1 MLLRLILENFLS
13 FDTAQEFNMFPNRKR
28 EGNVQHVYTSNAIPL
43 LKQAAIYGNNAAGK
57 SNLFKGVHLL
67 RRFALDETFLS
78 EALVAR
84 HRYRLRASGDER
96 PIELL
101 IEFETEGQYFIYD
114 VAVSERGVDREDLY
128 LSGVGAENRLLYHRA
143 LETVELGSLLLE
155 SQQDQWL
162 HTKDIVG
169 RMLGESHRY
178 SSFLSLLKTFPVLAH
193 EAVAKVYNWF
203 DKGLA
208 VIGMHSELPQL
219 IALLDQDE
227 EVLAF
232 ANRIFTQ
239 LSIGVDGVQV
249 QSTDAD
255 EWLRSHSGDFA
266 SEALQQL
273 QSDQVLSAYTST
285 HRPLFTTSVEQ
296 GQRKVQELL
305 FQQASKNGT
314 FDLDVQDQS
323 DGTVRLLTLLPAIY
337 EAVKTEKTVFIDE
350 INHCLHPRLL
360 FDLVQ
365 FFAASTTRGQLIFS
379 THETELMEK
388 NALLRSDEIW
398 LVEKVLGRS
407 TLYSLDEFK
416 LHRTISIRRGYRE
429 GRFGGSY
436 QGAIQ
441 LEPNA

>member
-128 LSGVGAENRLLYHRA
+128 LSGVGAENRLLYHRT

-193 EAVAKVYNWF
+193 ESVAKVYNWF

-232 ANRIFTQ
+232 ANRIFSQ

-249 QSTDAD
+249 QSTEAD
-255 EWLRSHSGDFA
+255 EWLRSHNGDFA
-266 SEALQQL
+266 REALQQL
-273 QSDQVLSAYTST
+273 QSDQVLSAYSST

-305 FQQASKNGT
+305 FLQASKDGT

-441 LEPNA
+441 LESNA